1 MKLKP
6 KKRRVAAKKQKDL
19 PLHTQTKQNL
29 AIEQPL
35 RAHDLQM
42 QVIAARNKKL
52 DALKAAG
59 IRNEMQRIEQM
70 LHDTRALPHASIQAT
85 ATRLKNELHG
95 LKSKYMIILNETEAN
110 ISGTGQCNFERQYA
124 GPAAIAI
131 YTL

>member
-6 KKRRVAAKKQKDL
+6 KKRRIAAKKQKDL

-59 IRNEMQRIEQM
+59 IRNEMQRIEQI
-70 LHDTRALPHASIQAT
+70 LYETRASPHVSIQAT
-85 ATRLKNELHG
+85 ASRLKNELRA
-95 LKSKYMIILNETEAN
+95 LASK
-110 ISGTGQCNFERQYA
+110 
-124 GPAAIAI
+124 
-131 YTL
+131 